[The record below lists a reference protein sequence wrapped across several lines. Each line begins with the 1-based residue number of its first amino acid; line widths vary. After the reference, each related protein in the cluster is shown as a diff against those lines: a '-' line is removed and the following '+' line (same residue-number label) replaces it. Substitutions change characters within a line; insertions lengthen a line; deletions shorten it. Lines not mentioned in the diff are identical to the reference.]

1 MAKLAKLSVGGKNET
16 RIMGI
21 INVSPES
28 FFKNSINTTKLEISK
43 TVKKMESEGAN
54 IIDVGGMSTAPYLK
68 TIISE
73 KEEEKRISKAIK
85 IIQNITNIPIS
96 VDTCRSKIAQ
106 SALELGVEIIN
117 DVSGLKF
124 DKDMPKIIER
134 FQPSL
139 IVCAYS
145 NKIVGNNHAVV
156 TKKLLQESIMIAKK
170 AKISRDNIVVD
181 PAIGFFRKSG
191 PGIPFTKIRSSWVSR
206 DLAVLQNLRF
216 IKNKFPALVSVSN
229 KSFIG
234 EILQKD
240 DPGDRLYGTM
250 AAELISIM
258 YGADILRTHNVAAA
272 KDILK
277 IAKRMLKNTKK
288 GL

>member
-1 MAKLAKLSVGGKNET
+1 MAKLAKLSVGGQNET
-16 RIMGI
+16 KIMGI

-43 TVKKMESEGAN
+43 TVKKMESDGVN

-73 KEEEKRISKAIK
+73 KEEEKRVLKAIK

-96 VDTCRSKIAQ
+96 VDTCRSRVAQ

-124 DKDMPKIIER
+124 DKDMPKIIEI

-145 NKIVGNNHAVV
+145 NKIVGNNHVV
-156 TKKLLQESIMIAKK
+156 ETKKLLKESIMIARK
-170 AKISRDNIVVD
+170 AKISSDKIVVD
-181 PAIGFFRKSG
+181 PAIGFFRTSG
-191 PGIPFTKIRSSWVSR
+191 RGFPFTKIRSSWVSR
-206 DLAVLQNLRF
+206 DLAVIQNLRF

-240 DPGDRLYGTM
+240 NPDDRLYGTM

-258 YGADILRTHNVAAA
+258 YGADILRTHNVSAA

>member
-191 PGIPFTKIRSSWVSR
+191 RGFPFTKIRSSWVSR

-240 DPGDRLYGTM
+240 NPGDRLYGTM

-258 YGADILRTHNVAAA
+258 YGADILRTHNVNAA

-277 IAKRMLKNTKK
+277 ISKRMLKNTKK

>member
-1 MAKLAKLSVGGKNET
+1 MTKIANISVGGQNPV

-21 INVSPES
+21 LNTSPES
-28 FFKNSINTTKLEISK
+28 FYKKSINTTRTKIK
-43 TVKKMESEGAN
+43 NAVIQMENDGADF
-54 IIDVGGMSTAPYLK
+54 IDVGGMSTAPYHK

-96 VDTCRSKIAQ
+96 VDTFRSKVAQ

-124 DKDMPKIIER
+124 DKKMPKIIER

-145 NKIVGNNHAVV
+145 NKIVGSNHAVE
-156 TKKLLQESIMIAKK
+156 TKKLLQESIMIARK
-170 AKISRDNIVVD
+170 AKISTDKIVVD
-181 PAIGFFRKSG
+181 PSIGFFRTSG
-191 PGIPFTKIRSSWVSR
+191 RGFPFTKIRSNWVSR
-206 DLAVLQNLRF
+206 DLAVLQNLRL

-234 EILQKD
+234 EILEKD
-240 DPGDRLYGTM
+240 DPSDRLYGTM

-258 YGADILRTHNVAAA
+258 YGADILRTHNVSAA

>member
-1 MAKLAKLSVGGKNET
+1 MAKLAKLSVGGENET
-16 RIMGI
+16 KIMGI

-43 TVKKMESEGAN
+43 TVKKMECDGAN
-54 IIDVGGMSTAPYLK
+54 IIDVGGMSTAPYLRT
-68 TIISE
+68 TITE
-73 KEEEKRISKAIK
+73 KQEEKRVTKAIK
-85 IIQNITNIPIS
+85 IIQNNTNIPIS
-96 VDTCRSKIAQ
+96 VDTCRSRVAQ

-124 DKDMPKIIER
+124 DKNMPKIIER

-145 NKIVGNNHAVV
+145 NKIVGNNHVV
-156 TKKLLQESIMIAKK
+156 ETKKLLKESIMIARK
-170 AKISRDNIVVD
+170 AKISSDKIVVD
-181 PAIGFFRKSG
+181 PAIGFFRTSG
-191 PGIPFTKIRSSWVSR
+191 RGFPFTKIRSNWVSR
-206 DLAVLQNLRF
+206 DLAVIQNLRF
-216 IKNKFPALVSVSN
+216 IKNNFPVLVSVSN

-234 EILQKD
+234 EILHKD
-240 DPGDRLYGTM
+240 DPTKLLYGTL
-250 AAELISIM
+250 AAELVSIM
-258 YGADILRTHNVAAA
+258 YGADIIRTHNVEAV

-277 IAKRMLKNTKK
+277 ISKKLAQNSKK

>member
-1 MAKLAKLSVGGKNET
+1 MAKLGKLSVGGKNET
-16 RIMGI
+16 KIMGI

-28 FFKNSINTTKLEISK
+28 FFKKSINTTKLEISK
-43 TVKKMESEGAN
+43 TVKKMEDAGVS

-68 TIISE
+68 TVISE
-73 KEEEKRISKAIK
+73 KEEEKRVSNAIK

-106 SALELGVEIIN
+106 SALELGVQIIN
-117 DVSGLKF
+117 DISGLKF

-145 NKIVGNNHAVV
+145 NKIVGNNHPVEA
-156 TKKLLQESIMIAKK
+156 KKLLQESIMIARK
-170 AKISRDNIVVD
+170 AKISSDKIVVD
-181 PAIGFFRKSG
+181 PAIGFFRTSG
-191 PGIPFTKIRSSWVSR
+191 RGFPFTKIRSNWVSR

-240 DPGDRLYGTM
+240 DPSDRLYGTM

-258 YGADILRTHNVAAA
+258 HGADILRTHNVAAA

>member
-1 MAKLAKLSVGGKNET
+1 MAKLAKLLVGGKNET

-28 FFKNSINTTKLEISK
+28 FFKNSIHTTKLEISK
-43 TVKKMESEGAN
+43 TVKKMESEGVN
-54 IIDVGGMSTAPYLK
+54 IIDVGGMSTAPYHK

-96 VDTCRSKIAQ
+96 VDTFRSKVAQ

-124 DKDMPKIIER
+124 DKKMPKIIER

-145 NKIVGNNHAVV
+145 NKIVGSNHAVE

-170 AKISRDNIVVD
+170 AKIPSDKIVVD
-181 PAIGFFRKSG
+181 PAIGFFRTSG
-191 PGIPFTKIRSSWVSR
+191 RGFPFTKIRSNWVSR
-206 DLAVLQNLRF
+206 DLAVLQNLRL

-234 EILQKD
+234 EILGKD
-240 DPGDRLYGTM
+240 DPSDRLYGTM

-258 YGADILRTHNVAAA
+258 YGADILRTHNVSAA